1 MSTVSP
7 ETHVAAIARQH
18 PATIMVFE
26 RHRIDFCC
34 GGKRPLAEACAELG
48 LEETRVLAELEAA
61 AAGPQPERDWSDADP
76 IELVGHIVARY
87 HQTLRRD
94 LPVLQ
99 QLAAKVAER
108 HGGGTPALVTVRDL
122 VERLAA
128 EMTSHMAKEETVLF
142 PLIVRLAGDGG
153 YAPPLP
159 LDAPVRAMEHE
170 HDEVAAM
177 LRELRA
183 LTGGF
188 APPAAA
194 CNSFRGLYAMLADLE
209 ADTHA
214 HIHLENNVLFPRAEE
229 LAAAAQLT
237 VLS

>member
-7 ETHVAAIARQH
+7 EAPVAAIARQH
-18 PATIMVFE
+18 PATIAVFE

-48 LEETRVLAELEAA
+48 LEETRLLAELETA
-61 AAGPQPERDWSDADP
+61 AAGPQPERDWSKADP

-87 HQTLRRD
+87 HETLRRD

-99 QLAAKVAER
+99 QLAAKVAQR
-108 HGGGTPALVTVRDL
+108 HGGDRPVLLAVREL

-153 YAPPLP
+153 DAPPLP

-170 HDEVAAM
+170 HDEVAEM
-177 LRELRA
+177 LRELRV
-183 LTGGF
+183 LTSGF
-188 APPAAA
+188 TAPAAA
-194 CNSFRGLYAMLADLE
+194 CNSFSGLYAMLADLE

-229 LAAAAQLT
+229 LAAAA
-237 VLS
+237 V